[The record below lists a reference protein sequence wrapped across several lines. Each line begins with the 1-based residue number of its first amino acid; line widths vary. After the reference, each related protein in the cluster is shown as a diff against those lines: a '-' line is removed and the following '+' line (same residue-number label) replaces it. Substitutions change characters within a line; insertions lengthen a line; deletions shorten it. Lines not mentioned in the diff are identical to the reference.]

1 MAGGGGNNMLDMG
14 LMIAAGIAAPELA
27 PVLMEGGAF
36 GAGLGATAATGITG
50 AALSGLAGAA
60 TGQDP
65 AKAALMGGL
74 GGAAAG
80 YFGGVNPAEQGS
92 MLAAGPNIP
101 PAGVQEAIQTGA
113 QNVGTEAA
121 RNSIINNPAYYDS
134 VSPLGQLPS
143 TGSISPT
150 QLGTMNLGADANTA
164 YGQAYG
170 DVYKNVLA
178 NSAPATA
185 TNAANMF
192 DKANMIGG
200 GVAGINALLS
210 APPNGAYVPP
220 GSKYTGGNLSKFK
233 YDPNTYQPD
242 VVTPPNPIYHAR
254 YAEGGIA
261 SLPTGG
267 TVEQMS
273 RENAMG
279 GNTMFPQSGIGGLT
293 GANTYQNATNTPMGS
308 NVIEPTDAI
317 TDPYT
322 GQMKF
327 AAGGPTPTAQNM
339 LNTISQSTA
348 NAMQNGRSGGFDPI
362 GSASNLV
369 SGNTSGSGSQ
379 GIDLANDPNYVFDP
393 YKGQYVR
400 RMAKGGVT
408 ANSFS
413 DLMNSRNSM
422 DKYMSDYASDP
433 SSVYQKAKDGDYNAM
448 LVLNRINQTPNQNHA
463 SGGIAQLAV
472 GGKLLR
478 GDGDGMSDGIRANID
493 GRQEARLAD
502 GEFVVPADVVSH
514 LGNGSTD
521 AGAKQLY
528 SMMDRVRQARVGNKK
543 QGKQINPAKYMMA

>member
-1 MAGGGGNNMLDMG
+1 MAGGGNNQMLDMG

-27 PVLMEGGAF
+27 PVLMDGGAL
-36 GAGLGATAATGITG
+36 GAGLGATEATALTG
-50 AALSGLAGAA
+50 ATLSGLTGAA

-80 YFGGVNPAEQGS
+80 YFGGVNAAEPGS
-92 MLAAGPNIP
+92 MLAAGPTTPGAGLNTLG
-101 PAGVQEAIQTGA
+101 AGVNPTAGLSNINAPTPTDYANFTGQPITSA
-113 QNVGTEAA
+113 
-121 RNSIINNPAYYDS
+121 PPP
-134 VSPLGQLPS
+134 VSPPS
-143 TGSISPT
+143 IAP
-150 QLGTMNLGADANTA
+150 
-164 YGQAYG
+164 QA
-170 DVYKNVLA
+170 A
-178 NSAPATA
+178 
-185 TNAANMF
+185 NAANIF

-200 GVAGINALLS
+200 GAAGINALMNT
-210 APPNGAYVPP
+210 PPVGAYVPP
-220 GSKYTGGNLSKFK
+220 GAKYTGGNLSKFK

-242 VVTPPNPIYHAR
+242 VVTPPNPIYYAR

-293 GANTYQNATNTPMGS
+293 GANTYQNATNTPMGT

-339 LNTISQSTA
+339 LNTMSQSTA

-362 GSASNLV
+362 GSASNLI

-379 GIDLANDPNYVFDP
+379 GIDFANDPNYVFDP

-400 RMAKGGVT
+400 RMA
-408 ANSFS
+408 N
-413 DLMNSRNSM
+413 
-422 DKYMSDYASDP
+422 
-433 SSVYQKAKDGDYNAM
+433 
-448 LVLNRINQTPNQNHA
+448 
-463 SGGIAQLAV
+463 GGIAQLAV
-472 GGKLLR
+472 GGKLLK

-502 GEFVVPADVVSH
+502 GEFVIPADVVSH

-543 QGKQINPAKYMMA
+543 QGKQINPAKYMTA